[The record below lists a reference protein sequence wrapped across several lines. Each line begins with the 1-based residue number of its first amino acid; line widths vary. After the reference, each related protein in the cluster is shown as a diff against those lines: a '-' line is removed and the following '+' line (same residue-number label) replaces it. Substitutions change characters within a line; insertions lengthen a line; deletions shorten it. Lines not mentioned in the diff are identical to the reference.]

1 MSIFSQNIEE
11 AAGAQLVNPLS
22 EFYQKYINTLS
33 PGFKISSCTY
43 DGTRLSIKL
52 DKDNSR
58 TLHLG
63 DIHNMF
69 RDCLPDIKILDTP
82 SFAFIVHQGYLD
94 GQHMTVNCKSFK
106 FDGISLKNM
115 CVVSDQAAGWV
126 FLDCLNLENVKFQAK
141 CLEIMPFDDG
151 DDRAPQMFYFP
162 EGKNVVVS
170 DNCSIYMTAA
180 NSVTFLRTLRCMLDL
195 ESFPIPEESMDN
207 LYAYTYIQKS
217 FDFAASNA
225 LPLNPGLRI
234 MDALRF
240 FPDMVNCNI
249 TIPFGFVFISFVNGN
264 TLINKVIS
272 EKIVNWDLM
281 HKYSRT
287 HNIAEYEDL
296 LHIKDSGHFDIKL
309 GDSTDYILPILRG
322 VEMRK
327 ILNVPEA
334 LWRVNTFILSI
345 TNGDSLIFT
354 RDVLQNYKTDLLLT
368 DRVDNIRDYQTS
380 DGFYLYLRKN

>member
-1 MSIFSQNIEE
+1 MSIFAQNIEE

-33 PGFKISSCTY
+33 PRFKISSCTY

-63 DIHNMF
+63 DVHNMF
-69 RDCLPDIKILDTP
+69 RDCLPDIKILDAP
-82 SFAFIVHQGYLD
+82 SFAFVIHQGYLD

-151 DDRAPQMFYFP
+151 DDRSPQMFYFP
-162 EGKNVVVS
+162 GGKNVVVS
-170 DNCSIYMTAA
+170 DNCNIYMAAA

-195 ESFPIPEESMDN
+195 ESFPIPEECMDD

-217 FDFAASNA
+217 FDAVAKNA

-234 MDALRF
+234 MDALRLPRYLRNKPF
-240 FPDMVNCNI
+240 YAVSYRDRMGELHSISIVHTSEFQRGRCNFIKPDS
-249 TIPFGFVFISFVNGN
+249 PKFG
-264 TLINKVIS
+264 K
-272 EKIVNWDLM
+272 
-281 HKYSRT
+281 
-287 HNIAEYEDL
+287 
-296 LHIKDSGHFDIKL
+296 
-309 GDSTDYILPILRG
+309 
-322 VEMRK
+322 
-327 ILNVPEA
+327 
-334 LWRVNTFILSI
+334 RVCYLSI
-345 TNGDSLIFT
+345 DQYYI
-354 RDVLQNYKTDLLLT
+354 V
-368 DRVDNIRDYQTS
+368 I
-380 DGFYLYLRKN
+380 